1 MVTLAQDEV
10 RGEVAGLPW
19 RQQSR
24 RVRTE
29 FLEQVAELGSLAGVE
44 ERTGHIAGL

>member
-10 RGEVAGLPW
+10 RGYIAGLPR

-24 RVRTE
+24 RIRPE
-29 FLEQVAELGSLAGVE
+29 FLEQVAELGPLVGVQ
-44 ERTGHIAGL
+44 ERIDHIAGL